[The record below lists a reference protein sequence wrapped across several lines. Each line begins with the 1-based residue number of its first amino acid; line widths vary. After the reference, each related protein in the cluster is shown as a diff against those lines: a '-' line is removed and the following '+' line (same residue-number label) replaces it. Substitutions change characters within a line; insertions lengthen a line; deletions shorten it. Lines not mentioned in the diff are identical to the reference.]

1 MAKYILNQ
9 TTAQLLLETVWRK
22 PDKGGRLSQ
31 SWVTIM
37 HIICL
42 LCFFF
47 ICVISKILIPGV
59 YKETTYYSLVATVK
73 VTFHS
78 FNTDFQNI
86 LGLILVVKSLMIV
99 STSHH

>member
-9 TTAQLLLETVWRK
+9 TTAQLLVETGWWKQIKAADYLVGDHNAHYL
-22 PDKGGRLSQ
+22 PS
-31 SWVTIM
+31 M
-37 HIICL
+37 
-42 LCFFF
+42 FFLF

-73 VTFHS
+73 VAFHS
-78 FNTDFQNI
+78 FNADFQNI